1 MAHCYGPSS
10 GFDHLISEEEEKRSS
25 GSASKGSKSGSA
37 PLFTSCNFCQV
48 LALQLPSPT
57 PSGKTPMATV
67 VWATSWSLYSL
78 D

>member
-37 PLFTSCNFCQV
+37 PLFTPCNFCQV
-48 LALQLPSPT
+48 LALQL
-57 PSGKTPMATV
+57 
-67 VWATSWSLYSL
+67 